1 MCDKCPF
8 VFYTRAV
15 VSHLSVNC
23 WVLPEILLKWNC
35 WFFFYMFRHFD
46 REKEVFTC
54 MHFKCFLRFSMHF
67 HRPRHVVPKPIR
79 SMSYSVA
86 RFELA
91 RLFKIG
97 KYVGLPESKERLWKL
112 NLMCFA
118 AASVSVFIPQWLHD
132 AFGLSF
138 CPGHWRIR
146 CDCKH
151 IVGTHSEITAF
162 CRNAPILM
170 MRRQKQL

>member
-1 MCDKCPF
+1 MCNKCPF

-35 WFFFYMFRHFD
+35 WFFFFMFRHFD
-46 REKEVFTC
+46 LEKEVFTC

-67 HRPRHVVPKPIR
+67 HSPQPVVPKPIR

-132 AFGLSF
+132 AFGLSG
-138 CPGHWRIR
+138 PLKNLLW
-146 CDCKH
+146 
-151 IVGTHSEITAF
+151 
-162 CRNAPILM
+162 L
-170 MRRQKQL
+170 